1 MRSRKILTFRR
12 SAAGAL
18 VEHGFP
24 SRLWFTHCFGLESSV
39 DAGCM
44 VFYGVQYVLAKLR
57 STYNGAVFQWFMA
70 SGALFTGLGLGVILV
85 DDVPGG
91 TQAGLLGG
99 ALVAVSNAIILHLK
113 RTLGL
118 FTGVVV
124 YQAANLITGYCVGRF
139 GFLGAPLDPG
149 KLPWLRDIGVV
160 LLLISLQLVSISA
173 TISKQPEQRV
183 RAMSMLSDPLI
194 EVTEED
200 FAGCDP
206 DTISSRS
213 VSQPGLSRA
222 ASEQLGRRRSSLG
235 ARARDLWLAL
245 ERKQRRFFT
254 LQGLDEE
261 EVESLRLQVE
271 SSETLQR
278 RRSWPLM
285 KGSDS
290 LGSLSG
296 PEPLGEAPRLSV
308 TSLASGSSEFGEN
321 LPEAVDTTD
330 LATQP
335 EDLASQVSQTKPSPV
350 LRGLGG
356 ILAVAAG
363 VPFAMWHR
371 NHPNTQSACFVFPM
385 ALGVWASST
394 VIYLGYTSCKKMLH
408 LRSPAKPSIRPAF
421 LSGCLWAAGFACFAK
436 SLDDIR
442 YTATYMLSVIGPVLV
457 SQLISVFVFKEIK
470 ERGQLRWFACS
481 CFVQFAGMTFII
493 LGT

>member
-1 MRSRKILTFRR
+1 MVFQV
-12 SAAGAL
+12 AY
-18 VEHGFP
+18 
-24 SRLWFTHCFGLESSV
+24 GLPI
-39 DAGCM
+39 AGCM
-44 VFYGVQYVLAKLR
+44 VFYGVQYVPAKLR

-206 DTISSRS
+206 DTISFVMSESNTDDLYLRIHELRSRS

-235 ARARDLWLAL
+235 ARARAI
-245 ERKQRRFFT
+245 FT

-335 EDLASQVSQTKPSPV
+335 EDLASQVSQRKPSPV

-363 VPFAMWHR
+363 VCRGLSPVPFAMWHR